1 MRVVVQRADAS
12 RDDIPVSVRALTSAL
27 LLVSLLAGC
36 AELSGDGDITSSTY
50 ASFQEASEK
59 GVFES
64 GWLPRALPRSA
75 TNIVEVHNID
85 SSEMWAMFRYSG
97 NDIHGLTKTCIRSQK
112 VQFPDAKRTKR
123 DVAWWPIGLTDE
135 SNEES
140 RKRWMILSCPSMRH
154 AESVYRTNVA
164 IDAANRTAWYWMR
177 VR

>member
-27 LLVSLLAGC
+27 LLMSLLTGC

-85 SSEMWAMFRYSG
+85 SSEMWITFRYAN
-97 NDIHGLTKTCIRSQK
+97 NDIQDLTKECVTGRK
-112 VQFPDAKRTKR
+112 VQFPNTKRTKR
-123 DVAWWPIGLTDE
+123 DVAWWPTKLIAGSDE
-135 SNEES
+135 QS
-140 RKRWMILSCPSMRH
+140 RKQWVILSCPNMRH
-154 AESVYRTNVA
+154 AESVLTANVA
-164 IDAANRTAWYWMR
+164 VDPISRKVWYWM
-177 VR
+177 VK